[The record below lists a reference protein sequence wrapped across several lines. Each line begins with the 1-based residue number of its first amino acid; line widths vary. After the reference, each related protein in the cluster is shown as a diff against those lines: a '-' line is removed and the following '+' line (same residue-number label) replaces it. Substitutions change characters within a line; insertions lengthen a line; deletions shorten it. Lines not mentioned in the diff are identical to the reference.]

1 MSSTFVTLAE
11 VLEARG
17 GPLLEEEVWALLLA
31 TAACLVDAS
40 DKGQNNM
47 CNIISPTSL
56 LLSATGSLAFKNCG
70 LSEEASTFTAPEMLQ
85 GRASSTKPAIE
96 RMLVYSLGMTLYWS
110 VDFHLPQN
118 QPVQLSDH
126 LNSLLLSMC
135 EDVSHRRQTISSILE
150 SCECRQKASNLPPSS
165 DVIRQLVEE
174 VFSEPVS
181 LHLWALLVCR
191 LLSHQSL
198 FSQMDH
204 SSDSSLP
211 LSGRSQMI
219 RERLHGRR
227 GPFADF
233 SEGCPE
239 SRRYSTDSDSKS
251 AVLPGCL
258 PQRSWKHRP
267 RSSPTPLY
275 QSLERLPR
283 GARHRDS
290 TCSWLGRSPHHDV
303 SPKTPGRS
311 HSPSI
316 TFSESSISLS
326 QRKAK
331 ALGPEFIRMADEQ
344 HIVLELP
351 GSIVSR
357 KGRLCSSQREVT
369 VVLPSGQYVVVRC
382 DTKSRARDVFD
393 MVVAHANLVEHF
405 YFGLAFLD
413 DDEYFFLDHETKIS
427 KVAPDSWKKGQILS
441 FLVFL
446 RVQFFVDDIGF
457 VLHRLTRHQYYL
469 QIRKDILDDRM
480 YCNEETGLF
489 LAALALQAEFGDYM
503 PELYGKSYYQPEHY
517 VSKRMLEKLALPNVK
532 DELPRLHA
540 RHAPMGPEEAE
551 TEYLKIAQQL
561 PEYGV
566 MFHRVG
572 REKRPLI
579 GELVLGVCA
588 KGIIVCEMKNQVRSV
603 TRRFL
608 WRETDSISTGRRK
621 LIIECGGPS
630 GKKHSFITESSKI
643 AQYLLNLCSAQHKF
657 HSEMTSRQLNHSIM
671 PDETMSVYAD
681 RNLNLKQ
688 ISCSEGMLNHVGLA
702 PGQPDPLS
710 KSCED
715 LSAKLEA
722 RLRHRREMRREMSR
736 ELNKEPPETGELR
749 DLKERP
755 YWNTPESMPR
765 MMSSVSLQ
773 KDSDT
778 SSSIRVDTPTR
789 SPPEREIICVSL
801 KKDPKLGFG
810 FVIVGEDNTGKL
822 DLGIFIAS
830 IVPDGPADKDGRI
843 RPGGRLISLNKTS
856 LEGVTFSDAAAI
868 LQSSPEEV
876 ELIVSQPK
884 QSLKDSKNSLCQ
896 STLGLAFGSQTTL
909 SGTEYRHAMDELEE
923 AITLSSMATPK
934 QNRKF
939 HIPVVRIHDP
949 QDMCSR
955 SLSIVSLKTGE
966 RFIVELKK
974 SGGSLGIS
982 VAGGIN
988 TSVRYGGIYIKSL
1001 VVGGAA
1007 EQDGRIQI
1015 GDRLLEVDGYN
1026 LRAVTHRH
1034 AVECLKRTEEVVN
1047 LLLEREP
1054 KVILEPRPDSPLS
1067 PSIHNASQTQP
1078 PRNEV
1083 SLGTT
1088 LSGRAKD
1095 YSFVTDENTHEVI
1108 LKKNLSGLG
1117 FSFNISRLNSGQD
1130 RGSVVRIK
1138 RLFPGQPAHE
1148 SGLLQE
1154 GDIIL
1159 SVNKEPVK
1167 DLSYQRVLFLLRGA
1181 STEVHLLIC
1190 RPGPGVL
1197 YDADDKTLSPAPT
1210 RDHRSRSLDIRL
1222 GDDYSQLLKF
1232 QFDVN
1237 ILPAPAPALEEEFA
1251 DTGEKN
1257 PEPPAV
1263 PRFFEGQER
1272 EVQGEQKPPSSPPA
1286 GSPPVPSS
1294 PTSPPTPISPASPA
1308 SPTSPVS
1315 SPVCFRPAH
1324 QELQVTVEKAEEQQ
1338 EVKTKA
1344 ANEDGEEAVAANS
1357 TMIFDVFPKTTSN
1370 SAYASGV
1377 REEADGSVT
1386 YCLVGNGLTIM
1397 ADEEYLTISSTLEP
1411 QPSFQSNQATQTP
1424 SSNLTSLTSQTQ
1436 TTSSSFS
1443 QTSNT
1448 LCGPSQT
1455 MNTPSFPPTSV
1466 TPTHLS
1472 QTSNNPSVTLP
1483 SVTSQNPNTTMSPL
1497 NFSSDTLTTCA
1508 LAHPSQPLTT
1518 QPSKSKQH
1526 SLQQGQQLPLQC
1538 KALPTNIKP
1547 ATAGLPQNPSPPP
1560 PSPITTQIISS
1571 TPLCVNAPA
1580 PIFPPTIVPQPVQ
1593 SHAQLREEPE
1603 QKEFKDEEDDE
1614 EDEEESR
1621 RKGFVKEFEL
1631 TVLLTKSRSGSFGFT
1646 ITRSKLD
1653 NCYYIQEIL
1662 DNPAKADGRLRAG
1675 DRLITVNGH
1684 DVTNVADEVA
1694 MTILRSSPRRL
1705 SMTLGRAVTNL
1716 VVAPTCDSL
1725 PDIVLY
1731 KTASGQLGIK
1741 LTGGIGS
1748 KWQGIYCLE
1757 VVPGSP
1763 ASEEGTVQPNDKIL
1777 YICGRCTL
1785 GMTLDDAVKACEIAP
1800 RKVKLKILR
1809 DDQPVTPKA
1818 KWNGLFDWK
1827 KDRKFFAR
1835 FEEPISPDKESPPED
1850 VEAVSRTLSNFRC
1863 LSVAEQQD
1871 SCIMQVE
1878 FSKPEGGGLGFA
1890 LVGGTNGSMLRV
1902 KEICSGGVAEQDG
1915 RLRVGDILL
1924 EVNGVI
1930 VSGLSHSK
1938 VVDILRK
1945 AEGTVQLTI
1954 CRDILTYSES
1964 PAPPN
1969 MATGAEAVLA
1979 EQPAPVT
1986 TSDASSS
1993 PDAMTNKPVER
2004 PPEPISECV
2013 FNECGVLVTT
2023 PPPPPRHLTVVM
2035 DETPIIEESCDSTP
2049 SHQACCPSLNVTEML
2064 HGASD
2069 RKHTVSKLLDRSCK
2083 GIRKPESDGWSSEEE
2098 DDNVFDA
2105 DAHQNSSPQIVSEEE
2120 LSSLALINLSGSSPY
2135 SGSRVK
2141 AIIQILQHQLDQ
2153 QELVKEF
2160 MALEHLKPSDD
2171 CVVGKAPEHRDKN
2184 RYRDILPYDK
2194 TRVTLG
2200 ENCDYINASHIR
2212 MQAGGEELSYISCQ
2226 GPLPSTVAAFWQM
2239 IWESKS
2245 DVIAMMTQEVER
2257 GRVKCHKYWPE
2268 KPNEP
2273 LDMGKYHVHLVNQ
2286 QFLEYFHIKV
2296 IHMVE
2301 AETSETHTVH
2311 HLKFTH
2317 WPDHGVPHYSE
2328 QLLRFICYL
2337 RSVHRQGPITV
2348 HCSAGI
2354 GRSGVLICTD
2364 IILSL
2369 VERDLPINVSNIV
2382 KEMRLQRH
2390 GMIQTKEQYLFCYK
2404 VWLEILQGIL
2414 QLHGTKWQP
2423 ESPQDH
2429 KIV

>member
-17 GPLLEEEVWALLLA
+17 GPLLEEEVWSLLLA
-31 TAACLVDAS
+31 AAECLADAS
-40 DKGQNNM
+40 DRGQRNM
-47 CNIISPTSL
+47 CNIISPASL
-56 LLSATGSLAFKNCG
+56 LLSAPGTLAFKNCG

-85 GRASSTKPAIE
+85 GRASPTKAAVE

-110 VDFHLPQN
+110 VDFHLPPN

-126 LNSLLLSMC
+126 LNGLLLSMC
-135 EDVSHRRQTISSILE
+135 EDMSHRRLSLASILE
-150 SCECRQKASNLPPSS
+150 ACESRQKASNPPSS
-165 DVIRQLVEE
+165 AEVIRQLVEE
-174 VFSEPVS
+174 VFSGS
-181 LHLWALLVCR
+181 
-191 LLSHQSL
+191 
-198 FSQMDH
+198 MDP
-204 SSDSSLP
+204 DGGVP

-219 RERLHGRR
+219 RERLHGTGRR

-233 SEGCPE
+233 TEACSDR
-239 SRRYSTDSDSKS
+239 RRYSTDSDSKS
-251 AVLPGCL
+251 GSL
-258 PQRSWKHRP
+258 PQRSWRHRP

-275 QSLERLPR
+275 QSSLERLPR

-303 SPKTPGRS
+303 SPKAAGRS

-344 HIVLELP
+344 QIVLELP

-382 DTKSRARDVFD
+382 DVKSQARDVFD

-446 RVQFFVDDIGF
+446 RVKFFVDDIAF
-457 VLHRLTRHQYYL
+457 ILHRLTRHQYYL
-469 QIRKDILDDRM
+469 QMRKDILEDRI

-532 DELPRLHA
+532 EELPRLHA
-540 RHAPMGPEEAE
+540 SHAPMAPEEAE

-572 REKRPLI
+572 REKRPVI
-579 GELVLGVCA
+579 GELVLGICA
-588 KGIIVCEMKNQVRSV
+588 KGIIVYEMKNQVRTV

-657 HSEMTSRQLNHSIM
+657 HSEMTSRQLNHSMM
-671 PDETMSVYAD
+671 PDENMSMYPGC
-681 RNLNLKQ
+681 NLNLKR

-702 PGQPDPLS
+702 PGQANSLS

-715 LSAKLEA
+715 LTAKLEA
-722 RLRHRREMRREMSR
+722 RLRQQREMRRNMREM
-736 ELNKEPPETGELR
+736 NKEGVGELR

-755 YWNTPESMPR
+755 YWSTPESIPR

-773 KDSDT
+773 KQDSEAF
-778 SSSIRVDTPTR
+778 SSIRVDTPTR
-789 SPPEREIICVSL
+789 SPPEREIICVTL

-810 FVIVGEDNTGKL
+810 FVIVGEDNTAKL

-843 RPGGRLISLNKTS
+843 KAGGRLISLNKTS

-884 QSLKDSKNSLCQ
+884 QNLEDSKNSLCQ
-896 STLGLAFGSQTTL
+896 STLGLALERNFGSQTTL
-909 SGTEYRHAMDELEE
+909 SGTEYRHAMEELEE
-923 AITLSSMATPK
+923 AINLSSMATPK
-934 QNRKF
+934 QNRKL
-939 HIPVVRIHDP
+939 HIPVVRIHDA

-955 SLSIVSLKTGE
+955 SPSILSLKAGE
-966 RFIVELKK
+966 KFIVELKK
-974 SGGSLGIS
+974 KAGSLGIS

-988 TSVRYGGIYIKSL
+988 TNVRYGGIYIKSL

-1007 EQDGRIQI
+1007 DQDGRIQI
-1015 GDRLLEVDGYN
+1015 GDRLLEVDGSN
-1026 LRAVTHRH
+1026 LRAVTHQQ

-1054 KVILEPRPDSPLS
+1054 TVILEPRTDHPL
-1067 PSIHNASQTQP
+1067 PTSIHSTSHTQP
-1078 PRNEV
+1078 PRTEV
-1083 SLGTT
+1083 SLETT
-1088 LSGRAKD
+1088 LSGRVKD

-1108 LKKNLSGLG
+1108 LKKSLSGLG
-1117 FSFNISRLNSGQD
+1117 FSFNISQLQSGPD

-1138 RLFPGQPAHE
+1138 RLFEGQPAME
-1148 SGLLQE
+1148 SGLLRE
-1154 GDIIL
+1154 GDVIL
-1159 SVNKEPVK
+1159 SVNKECLK

-1181 STEVHLLIC
+1181 PSEVHLLIC
-1190 RPGPGVL
+1190 RPGPGLL
-1197 YDADDKTLSPAPT
+1197 YDADDNTLSPAPA
-1210 RDHRSRSLDIRL
+1210 RQARSRSLDIRL

-1232 QFDVN
+1232 QFDIN
-1237 ILPAPAPALEEEFA
+1237 MAAQKRASTLK
-1251 DTGEKN
+1251 EKKWQD
-1257 PEPPAV
+1257 PPAAS
-1263 PRFFEGQER
+1263 PFFEGQER
-1272 EVQGEQKPPSSPPA
+1272 EVQGEQSPPSSPP
-1286 GSPPVPSS
+1286 PVPAS
-1294 PTSPPTPISPASPA
+1294 PTPPISPVSPA
-1308 SPTSPVS
+1308 SPTSPVL
-1315 SPVCFRPAH
+1315 PEVCFRPAQ
-1324 QELQVTVEKAEEQQ
+1324 QELAQTAKKPEEEQ
-1338 EVKTKA
+1338 EVETKKSSQ
-1344 ANEDGEEAVAANS
+1344 DGEVAVAAS
-1357 TMIFDVFPKTTSN
+1357 SAAIFASN
-1370 SAYASGV
+1370 SMYASGV

-1397 ADEEYLTISSTLEP
+1397 TDEEYLTISSTLEP
-1411 QPSFQSNQATQTP
+1411 QQSFQSNQATQTP
-1424 SSNLTSLTSQTQ
+1424 ISNLNSQTP

-1443 QTSNT
+1443 QTSNISSSF
-1448 LCGPSQT
+1448 SQT
-1455 MNTPSFPPTSV
+1455 PNTVSGLTQTSNI
-1466 TPTHLS
+1466 LSNFS
-1472 QTSNNPSVTLP
+1472 QTSNTLSSPSCQKP
-1483 SVTSQNPNTTMSPL
+1483 ATTMSLL
-1497 NFSSDTLTTCA
+1497 NLSSDTLTTCA

-1518 QPSKSKQH
+1518 QPSKAKLHHPLLPPQQCR
-1526 SLQQGQQLPLQC
+1526 SLPKNIQPLS
-1538 KALPTNIKP
+1538 
-1547 ATAGLPQNPSPPP
+1547 QNLIPPGN
-1560 PSPITTQIISS
+1560 PITTQIISS
-1571 TPLCVNAPA
+1571 TPPCISAPA
-1580 PIFPPTIVPQPVQ
+1580 STVAPPAQ
-1593 SHAQLREEPE
+1593 SHAQRREELE
-1603 QKEFKDEEDDE
+1603 KKERERKEEEEEED

-1621 RKGFVKEFEL
+1621 RRGSVKEFEL

-1684 DVTNVADEVA
+1684 DVTSVADEVA

-1716 VVAPTCDSL
+1716 VAPPSCDSL

-1731 KTASGQLGIK
+1731 KTPSGQLGIK

-1763 ASEEGTVQPNDKIL
+1763 ASEEGSVQPNDKIL

-1785 GMTLDDAVKACEIAP
+1785 GMTLEDAVKACEIAS

-1827 KDRKFFAR
+1827 KDKKFFAR
-1835 FEEPISPDKESPPED
+1835 FEEPVSPDKESPPED
-1850 VEAVSRTLSNFRC
+1850 VEIVFRTADNSSR
-1863 LSVAEQQD
+1863 LSVAEHQD

-1890 LVGGTNGSMLRV
+1890 LIGGTNGSMLRV

-1954 CRDILTYSES
+1954 CRDILPLTYSQS
-1964 PAPPN
+1964 PALPN
-1969 MATGAEAVLA
+1969 MAADTDAIMA
-1979 EQPAPVT
+1979 EQPAMVT
-1986 TSDASSS
+1986 TSDASTS
-1993 PDAMTNKPVER
+1993 PDATLNKPVER
-2004 PPEPISECV
+2004 PPEATAECV
-2013 FNECGVLVTT
+2013 FHESGILVTT
-2023 PPPPPRHLTVVM
+2023 PPPPPRQLTVVT
-2035 DETPIIEESCDSTP
+2035 DESALHQESCDSTP
-2049 SHQACCPSLNVTEML
+2049 AHQACCPSLNVTEML

-2069 RKHTVSKLLDRSCK
+2069 RKQIVTKLLDRSCK
-2083 GIRKPESDGWSSEEE
+2083 GTRKPQSDGWSSEEE
-2098 DDNVFDA
+2098 EEEDDVFDSA
-2105 DAHQNSSPQIVSEEE
+2105 AHQTTSSQTGPPIVSEEE
-2120 LSSLALINLSGSSPY
+2120 LSSLVLMSPSRSSQY

-2141 AIIQILQHQLDQ
+2141 ALIQILQHQLDQ
-2153 QELVKEF
+2153 QELIKEF

-2171 CVVGKAPEHRDKN
+2171 CLVGKAPENRDKN

-2194 TRVTLG
+2194 TRVGLG
-2200 ENCDYINASHIR
+2200 ESGDYINASYIR
-2212 MQAGGEELSYISCQ
+2212 VQVGSEEVSYISCQ
-2226 GPLPSTVAAFWQM
+2226 GPLPCTVSAFWQM
-2239 IWESKS
+2239 IWENKS

-2268 KPNEP
+2268 KTKEP
-2273 LDMGKYHVHLVNQ
+2273 LDTGKYHIHLENQ
-2286 QFLEYFHIKV
+2286 QYLEYFHIK
-2296 IHMVE
+2296 IIRMVE
-2301 AETSETHTVH
+2301 KETAETHAVH

-2328 QLLRFICYL
+2328 QLVRFICYL
-2337 RSVHRQGPITV
+2337 RSVHCRGPVTV

-2364 IILSL
+2364 VILNL
-2369 VERDLPINVSNIV
+2369 IQRDLPINVSDIV
-2382 KEMRLQRH
+2382 KEMRLHRH

-2404 VWLEILQGIL
+2404 VWLEVLQGIL
-2414 QLHGTKWQP
+2414 QLHGTQWQP

-2429 KIV
+2429 KVV

>member
-17 GPLLEEEVWALLLA
+17 GPLLEEEVWSLLLG
-31 TAACLVDAS
+31 TAESLVDVS
-40 DKGQNNM
+40 YKGHNNM

-56 LLSATGSLAFKNCG
+56 LLSATGTLAFKNCG
-70 LSEEASTFTAPEMLQ
+70 LSDEVSTFTAPEMLQ

-135 EDVSHRRQTISSILE
+135 EDLAHRRVNLNSILE
-150 SCECRQKASNLPPSS
+150 ACESQHKASILLPPAK
-165 DVIRQLVEE
+165 VIRQLVEE
-174 VFSEPVS
+174 VFHES
-181 LHLWALLVCR
+181 
-191 LLSHQSL
+191 
-198 FSQMDH
+198 MDH
-204 SSDSSLP
+204 GSLPDSNVP

-219 RERLHGRR
+219 RERLHGKR
-227 GPFADF
+227 GPFSDF
-233 SEGCPE
+233 SDGSAEG
-239 SRRYSTDSDSKS
+239 RRYSTDSDSKS
-251 AVLPGCL
+251 GSL
-258 PQRSWKHRP
+258 PQRPWRQRP

-275 QSLERLPR
+275 QSSLDRLPR
-283 GARHRDS
+283 GVRHRDS
-290 TCSWLGRSPHHDV
+290 NCSWLGRSPHHDI
-303 SPKTPGRS
+303 SPKTSGRS

-316 TFSESSISLS
+316 TFSESSLSLS
-326 QRKAK
+326 QRRAK
-331 ALGPEFIRMADEQ
+331 ALGPEFIRMPDEQ

-357 KGRLCSSQREVT
+357 KGRSCSSQREVT
-369 VVLPSGQYVVVRC
+369 VVLPNGQYVVVRC
-382 DTKSRARDVFD
+382 DIKSKARDVFD

-413 DDEYFFLDHETKIS
+413 DDEYFFLEHETKIS
-427 KVAPDSWKKGQILS
+427 KVAPDSWKKGQISS

-446 RVQFFVDDIGF
+446 RVKFFVDDISF
-457 VLHRLTRHQYYL
+457 ILHRLTRHQYYL
-469 QIRKDILDDRM
+469 QLRKDILEDRL

-489 LAALALQAEFGDYM
+489 LVALALQAEFGDYM
-503 PELYGKSYYQPEHY
+503 PELYGKNYYQPEHY
-517 VSKRMLEKLALPNVK
+517 VSKRMLEKLALPTIK
-532 DELPRLHA
+532 EELPRLHA
-540 RHAPMGPEEAE
+540 SHAQMLPEEAE

-572 REKRPLI
+572 REKRPVV

-588 KGIIVCEMKNQVRSV
+588 KGIIVYEMKNHVRTV

-630 GKKHSFITESSKI
+630 GKKHSFVTESSKI

-657 HSEMTSRQLNHSIM
+657 HSEMTSRQLNHTMI
-671 PDETMSVYAD
+671 PDESMDKYMSMYRG
-681 RNLNLKQ
+681 RNLNLKRM
-688 ISCSEGMLNHVGLA
+688 SCSEGMLNHVGLT
-702 PGQPDPLS
+702 PGQPDSLS
-710 KSCED
+710 KSCDD
-715 LSAKLEA
+715 LTAKLEA
-722 RLRHRREMRREMSR
+722 RLRQQREMRREMSR
-736 ELNKEPPETGELR
+736 ELNKETETGDFR
-749 DLKERP
+749 DVKERQS
-755 YWNTPESMPR
+755 WSTPDPIPR

-773 KDSDT
+773 KQDSDA

-789 SPPEREIICVSL
+789 TPPEREIVCVNL

-843 RPGGRLISLNKTS
+843 KPGGRLISLNKTS

-868 LQSSPEEV
+868 LQSSPDEV

-884 QSLKDSKNSLCQ
+884 HSLKDSRSSLSQ
-896 STLGLAFGSQTTL
+896 STLGLALERGFGSQTTL
-909 SGTEYRHAMDELEE
+909 SGTEFRPAMEELEE

-934 QNRKF
+934 QGKRL
-939 HIPVVRIHDP
+939 HIPVVRIHDA
-949 QDMCSR
+949 QDACSR
-955 SLSIVSLKTGE
+955 SPSVISLKTAE

-974 SGGSLGIS
+974 SSGSLGIS

-988 TSVRYGGIYIKSL
+988 TNVRYGGIYIKSL
-1001 VVGGAA
+1001 VSGGAA

-1015 GDRLLEVDGYN
+1015 GDRLLEVDGSN
-1026 LRAVTHRH
+1026 LRGVTHH
-1034 AVECLKRTEEVVN
+1034 QAVECLKRTGEVVN

-1054 KVILEPRPDSPLS
+1054 TVILEPRPDSPCLPLAHS
-1067 PSIHNASQTQP
+1067 SSHTQP
-1078 PRNEV
+1078 PRTDV
-1083 SLGTT
+1083 SMETT

-1095 YSFVTDENTHEVI
+1095 YSFVTDENTHEVV
-1108 LKKNLSGLG
+1108 LKKSLSGLG
-1117 FSFNISRLNSGQD
+1117 FSFNISQLRSGPD

-1138 RLFPGQPAHE
+1138 RLFPGQPALE
-1148 SGLLQE
+1148 SGLLRE

-1159 SVNKEPVK
+1159 AVNKEPLK

-1181 STEVHLLIC
+1181 PSEVHLLIC

-1197 YDADDKTLSPAPT
+1197 YDADDNTLSPSLF
-1210 RDHRSRSLDIRL
+1210 REVRSRSLDIRL
-1222 GDDYSQLLKF
+1222 GEDYSQLLKEK
-1232 QFDVN
+1232 QV
-1237 ILPAPAPALEEEFA
+1237 PTQEA
-1251 DTGEKN
+1251 DLTNAADKS
-1257 PEPPAV
+1257 PEPPAAPV
-1263 PRFFEGQER
+1263 LSETEESQDS
-1272 EVQGEQKPPSSPPA
+1272 EVKASQPPPSPPRSPP
-1286 GSPPVPSS
+1286 SPTS
-1294 PTSPPTPISPASPA
+1294 PTSPPSPVSPASPASPA
-1308 SPTSPVS
+1308 SPTSPA
-1315 SPVCFRPAH
+1315 SPGSGSPSAPPES
-1324 QELQVTVEKAEEQQ
+1324 QPTAGKSEEQQ
-1338 EVKTKA
+1338 DAEGKGK
-1344 ANEDGEEAVAANS
+1344 NKDGEEEVATTTS
-1357 TMIFDVFPKTTSN
+1357 SSVMLMDVGPKTTSN
-1370 SAYASGV
+1370 YAYSSGI

-1386 YCLVGNGLTIM
+1386 YCLMGNGLTIM

-1411 QPSFQSNQATQTP
+1411 PYSLP
-1424 SSNLTSLTSQTQ
+1424 SSLTTHTPTTNLAPLP
-1436 TTSSSFS
+1436 S
-1443 QTSNT
+1443 QTSNSSS
-1448 LCGPSQT
+1448 GF
-1455 MNTPSFPPTSV
+1455 N
-1466 TPTHLS
+1466 
-1472 QTSNNPSVTLP
+1472 
-1483 SVTSQNPNTTMSPL
+1483 SQNPNLGPHIPITTTTITTILPL
-1497 NFSSDTLTTCA
+1497 SLTSDTPTTCP

-1518 QPSKSKQH
+1518 QPPKAKH
-1526 SLQQGQQLPLQC
+1526 HPIQQGILPSHYKVMSKNGRPMVPPPQ
-1538 KALPTNIKP
+1538 PP
-1547 ATAGLPQNPSPPP
+1547 APPLTPITAQVMSTVPRCASPPAPTLPSAVLP
-1560 PSPITTQIISS
+1560 P
-1571 TPLCVNAPA
+1571 AA
-1580 PIFPPTIVPQPVQ
+1580 Q
-1593 SHAQLREEPE
+1593 SHIQLREEPE
-1603 QKEFKDEEDDE
+1603 KKEREYKDDDDDE
-1614 EDEEESR
+1614 EVDEEEEESR
-1621 RKGFVKEFEL
+1621 RKGLVKEFEL
-1631 TVLLTKSRSGSFGFT
+1631 SVVLTKSRSGSFGFT

-1684 DVTNVADEVA
+1684 DVTSVADDVA

-1716 VVAPTCDSL
+1716 VAPPSCDSL

-1763 ASEEGTVQPNDKIL
+1763 ASEEGSVQPSDKIL

-1785 GMTLDDAVKACEIAP
+1785 GMTLEDAVKACEIAP

-1809 DDQPVTPKA
+1809 EDQPVTPKA

-1835 FEEPISPDKESPPED
+1835 FEEPVSPEKDSPTED
-1850 VEAVSRTLSNFRC
+1850 AEAVCRTAGNFRC
-1863 LSVAEQQD
+1863 LSLSQEHD

-1878 FSKPEGGGLGFA
+1878 FIKPEGGGLGFA

-1930 VSGLSHSK
+1930 VSGLSHNK

-1954 CRDILTYSES
+1954 CRDILPLTYSES
-1964 PAPPN
+1964 PTPPN
-1969 MATGAEAVLA
+1969 MSGQTEAILA
-1979 EQPAPVT
+1979 EQPAPV
-1986 TSDASSS
+1986 SS
-1993 PDAMTNKPVER
+1993 PDSCSSPDLMLNKPVER
-2004 PPEPISECV
+2004 PPEATSDPVVSEA
-2013 FNECGVLVTT
+2013 GVVLTS
-2023 PPPPPRHLTVVM
+2023 PPPPPHRRLTVVT
-2035 DETPIIEESCDSTP
+2035 DETEIKQESCNSTP
-2049 SHQACCPSLNVTEML
+2049 SHQACCPSLNVTDML

-2069 RKHTVSKLLDRSCK
+2069 RKQIVTKLLDQSCK
-2083 GIRKPESDGWSSEEE
+2083 DIRKTQSDGWSSEEE
-2098 DDNVFDA
+2098 DDVFEA
-2105 DAHQNSSPQIVSEEE
+2105 TGLEMTSPQTGPPIVSEEE
-2120 LSSLALINLSGSSPY
+2120 LASLALISPAKTSQY

-2141 AIIQILQHQLDQ
+2141 ALIQILQHQLDQ

-2160 MALEHLKPSDD
+2160 MALEHLKPSDN
-2171 CVVGKAPEHRDKN
+2171 CLVGKAPENRDKN

-2194 TRVTLG
+2194 TRVAIG
-2200 ENCDYINASHIR
+2200 DNQDYINASYIR
-2212 MQAGGEELSYISCQ
+2212 MQVGDEEFFYISCQ
-2226 GPLPSTVAAFWQM
+2226 GPLPSTVSAFWQM
-2239 IWESKS
+2239 IWETKS

-2257 GRVKCHKYWPE
+2257 GRIKCHKYWPE
-2268 KPNEP
+2268 KLSVP
-2273 LDMGKYHVHLVNQ
+2273 LDTGRYQLHMENQ
-2286 QFLEYFHIKV
+2286 QYLEYFHIKV
-2296 IHMVE
+2296 IRMVE
-2301 AETSETHTVH
+2301 TKTGESHFVR

-2317 WPDHGVPHYSE
+2317 WPDHGVPHSSE
-2328 QLLRFICYL
+2328 QLVRFIRYL
-2337 RSVHRQGPITV
+2337 RAVHHKGPVTV

-2354 GRSGVLICTD
+2354 GRTGVLICTD

-2369 VERDLPINVSNIV
+2369 TENDLPINVSDIV

-2404 VWLEILQGIL
+2404 VWLEVLQGIL
-2414 QLHGTKWQP
+2414 QLHGNQWQP
-2423 ESPQDH
+2423 ESPRDH
-2429 KIV
+2429 KVV

>member
-31 TAACLVDAS
+31 TAVCLEDAS

-70 LSEEASTFTAPEMLQ
+70 LSEDVSTFTAPEMLQ
-85 GRASSTKPAIE
+85 GRNSSTKPAIE

-126 LNSLLLSMC
+126 LNSLVLSMC
-135 EDVSHRRQTISSILE
+135 EDVSHRRLTVSSILE
-150 SCECRQKASNLPPSS
+150 ACECHQKASGLPPSA

-174 VFSEPVS
+174 VFREP
-181 LHLWALLVCR
+181 
-191 LLSHQSL
+191 
-198 FSQMDH
+198 MDH
-204 SSDSSLP
+204 GSDSSLP

-227 GPFADF
+227 GLFSDF
-233 SEGCPE
+233 TENCPE

-251 AVLPGCL
+251 AVLPRCL

-275 QSLERLPR
+275 QSSLERLPR
-283 GARHRDS
+283 GARHSDS
-290 TCSWLGRSPHHDV
+290 TCSWLGRTLHPDI
-303 SPKTPGRS
+303 SPKTSGRS
-311 HSPSI
+311 QSPSI
-316 TFSESSISLS
+316 TFSESSISLN
-326 QRKAK
+326 QRKPK
-331 ALGPEFIRMADEQ
+331 SLGPEFIRMADEQ
-344 HIVLELP
+344 QIVLELP

-357 KGRLCSSQREVT
+357 KGRLSSSQREVT
-369 VVLPSGQYVVVRC
+369 VVMPSGQYVMVRC
-382 DTKSRARDVFD
+382 DIKSRARDVFD

-427 KVAPDSWKKGQILS
+427 KVAPDSWRKGQILS
-441 FLVFL
+441 FVVFL
-446 RVQFFVDDIGF
+446 RVKFYVDDIAF

-469 QIRKDILDDRM
+469 QIRKDILEDRM

-503 PELYGKSYYQPEHY
+503 PELYGKSYYQLEHY
-517 VSKRMLEKLALPNVK
+517 VSKRMLDKLALPSVK
-532 DELPRLHA
+532 DELPRLHGS
-540 RHAPMGPEEAE
+540 HAPMAPEEAE

-588 KGIIVCEMKNQVRSV
+588 KGIIMYETKNQVRAV
-603 TRRFL
+603 IRRFL
-608 WRETDSISTGRRK
+608 WSETDSISTGRRK

-657 HSEMTSRQLNHSIM
+657 HSEMTSRQLNHTMM
-671 PDETMSVYAD
+671 PDESMSVYAGC
-681 RNLNLKQ
+681 NLNLKR
-688 ISCSEGMLNHVGLA
+688 ISCSEGMLNHVGLT

-722 RLRHRREMRREMSR
+722 RLRQQREMRREMSR
-736 ELNKEPPETGELR
+736 DLSKEPPETGEVG
-749 DLKERP
+749 LKERP
-755 YWNTPESMPR
+755 YWSTPESIPR

-773 KDSDT
+773 KDSDV
-778 SSSIRVDTPTR
+778 SSIRVDTPTR
-789 SPPEREIICVSL
+789 SSPEREIICVSL

-843 RPGGRLISLNKTS
+843 KPGGRLISLNKTS

-884 QSLKDSKNSLCQ
+884 QCLKDSKNSLCQ
-896 STLGLAFGSQTTL
+896 STLGLALERSFGSQTTL
-909 SGTEYRHAMDELEE
+909 SGTEFRQAMDELED
-923 AITLSSMATPK
+923 AISLSSMATPK
-934 QNRKF
+934 KNRKL

-955 SLSIVSLKTGE
+955 SPSILSLKSGE
-966 RFIVELKK
+966 KFLVQLKK

-1015 GDRLLEVDGYN
+1015 GDRLLEVDGSN
-1026 LRAVTHRH
+1026 LRVVTHQQ

-1054 KVILEPRPDSPLS
+1054 TVILEPRTDYALTPA
-1067 PSIHNASQTQP
+1067 IQP
-1078 PRNEV
+1078 PRTEV
-1083 SLGTT
+1083 SLETT
-1088 LSGRAKD
+1088 LSGRTKD
-1095 YSFVTDENTHEVI
+1095 YSFVTYENTHEVI
-1108 LKKNLSGLG
+1108 LKKSLSGLG
-1117 FSFNISRLNSGQD
+1117 FSFNISHYNSGQD

-1148 SGLLQE
+1148 SGLLRE

-1167 DLSYQRVLFLLRGA
+1167 GLSYQRVLFLLRGA
-1181 STEVHLLIC
+1181 PSEVHLLIC
-1190 RPGPGVL
+1190 RPGPNVL
-1197 YDADDKTLSPAPT
+1197 YDTVDNTLSPAPT
-1210 RDHRSRSLDIRL
+1210 REIRSRSLDIRL
-1222 GDDYSQLLKF
+1222 GDDYSHFLNDQC
-1232 QFDVN
+1232 DVN
-1237 ILPAPAPALEEEFA
+1237 LAAQSTARSLHEELTDTVDKRAEPITAPSIFDGGHES
-1251 DTGEKN
+1251 
-1257 PEPPAV
+1257 
-1263 PRFFEGQER
+1263 
-1272 EVQGEQKPPSSPPA
+1272 EVQCEEIPQSSPQA
-1286 GSPPVPSS
+1286 QSPPIPTS
-1294 PTSPPTPISPASPA
+1294 PTSPATSISPVSPA

-1315 SPVCFRPAH
+1315 PPVCYRPAD
-1324 QELQVTVEKAEEQQ
+1324 QESQLTVKKTEEQL
-1338 EVKTKA
+1338 EVEIKK
-1344 ANEDGEEAVAANS
+1344 ANEDEKVGVATSSPA
-1357 TMIFDVFPKTTSN
+1357 IYDVFPKASSTSM
-1370 SAYASGV
+1370 YTSGV

-1411 QPSFQSNQATQTP
+1411 QPSFQSNQATQTSLLNITNP
-1424 SSNLTSLTSQTQ
+1424 SSQTP
-1436 TTSSSFS
+1436 TTLSSFS
-1443 QTSNT
+1443 QTSNIQPR
-1448 LCGPSQT
+1448 L
-1455 MNTPSFPPTSV
+1455 
-1466 TPTHLS
+1466 L
-1472 QTSNNPSVTLP
+1472 QTSNTSFSFSQTPTSYSQASHNASSFSQNSNTL
-1483 SVTSQNPNTTMSPL
+1483 SSFTSQNPNPPISPL
-1497 NFSSDTLTTCA
+1497 NLSSDTLTTCT

-1518 QPSKSKQH
+1518 QPSKAKH
-1526 SLQQGQQLPLQC
+1526 HPIHQGHQFPLLC
-1538 KALPTNIKP
+1538 KALPKNSHP
-1547 ATAGLPQNPSPPP
+1547 AAGLSPNSSPQSG
-1560 PSPITTQIISS
+1560 PITTQIISS
-1571 TPLCVNAPA
+1571 PPPCVNTSTPTFAPTLPA
-1580 PIFPPTIVPQPVQ
+1580 AAQ
-1593 SHAQLREEPE
+1593 SLTQQREEPE
-1603 QKEFKDEEDDE
+1603 KKGRDCKDEEDE

-1646 ITRSKLD
+1646 IARSKLD
-1653 NCYYIQEIL
+1653 NCYYIQEVL

-1716 VVAPTCDSL
+1716 VAPPSCDSL

-1748 KWQGIYCLE
+1748 RWQGIYCLE
-1757 VVPGSP
+1757 VVSGSP
-1763 ASEEGTVQPNDKIL
+1763 ASEEGTVLPNDKIL

-1827 KDRKFFAR
+1827 KDRKFFTR
-1835 FEEPISPDKESPPED
+1835 FEEPVSPDEESPPED
-1850 VEAVSRTLSNFRC
+1850 VEIISRTGSSFRC

-1878 FSKPEGGGLGFA
+1878 FTKPEGGGLGFA

-1902 KEICSGGVAEQDG
+1902 REICSGGAAELDG

-1954 CRDILTYSES
+1954 CRDILPFTYSES
-1964 PAPPN
+1964 PTPPN
-1969 MATGAEAVLA
+1969 MAAGAEVVLE

-1993 PDAMTNKPVER
+1993 PDAMRNKPLECV
-2004 PPEPISECV
+2004 PECV
-2013 FNECGVLVTT
+2013 FNESGVLVTM
-2023 PPPPPRHLTVVM
+2023 PSPPPRQLTVVL
-2035 DETPIIEESCDSTP
+2035 DETPINQESCDSTP

-2069 RKHTVSKLLDRSCK
+2069 RKHTVTKLLDRPCK
-2083 GIRKPESDGWSSEEE
+2083 GIQKAESVGWSSEEE
-2098 DDNVFDA
+2098 EEVFDA
-2105 DAHQNSSPQIVSEEE
+2105 TASQTTVADTGPPIVSEKE
-2120 LSSLALINLSGSSPY
+2120 LSNLALISPSRSSQF

-2141 AIIQILQHQLDQ
+2141 TIIQILQHQLDQ

-2160 MALEHLKPSDD
+2160 MALEHLKPTDD
-2171 CVVGKAPEHRDKN
+2171 CVAGKAPENRDKN
-2184 RYRDILPYDK
+2184 RYRDILPYDD
-2194 TRVTLG
+2194 TRVTVAA
-2200 ENCDYINASHIR
+2200 ECDYINASYIR
-2212 MQAGGEELSYISCQ
+2212 MQAGGAALSYISCQ
-2226 GPLPSTVAAFWQM
+2226 GPLPSTVATFWQM
-2239 IWESKS
+2239 IWENKS

-2257 GRVKCHKYWPE
+2257 GRVKCHKYWPGNP
-2268 KPNEP
+2268 KEP
-2273 LDMGKYHVHLVNQ
+2273 LDTGKYHIYLENQ
-2286 QFLEYFHIKV
+2286 QCLDYFHIKV
-2296 IHMVE
+2296 IRMVE
-2301 AETSETHTVH
+2301 TETADSHIVH

-2317 WPDHGVPHYSE
+2317 WPDHGVPHDSE
-2328 QLLRFICYL
+2328 QLVRFIRYL
-2337 RSVHRQGPITV
+2337 RSVHHHGPVTV

-2369 VERDLPINVSNIV
+2369 IERDLTIDVSNIV

-2404 VWLEILQGIL
+2404 VWLEVLQGIL